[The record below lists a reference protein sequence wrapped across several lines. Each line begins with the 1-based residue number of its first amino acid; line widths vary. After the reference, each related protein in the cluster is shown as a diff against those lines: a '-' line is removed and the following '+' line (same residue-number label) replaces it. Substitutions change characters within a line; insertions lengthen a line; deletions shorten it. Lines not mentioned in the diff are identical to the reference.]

1 MADLFGRAFR
11 LIVGVKGQGV
21 EIDARAGALDNG
33 LRVAFAINRDENR
46 TPNNAEIRVWNMS
59 PTDRA
64 RLAKA
69 SSISVSLEAGYV
81 DDVGQIFLGDLR
93 SARSRKEPNGD
104 IVTTICGGD
113 GETAIRTARINRTF
127 SAGTPVATVLKALAS
142 ALGCEPGNSAQAA
155 ARLGASRLSKART
168 LSGLC
173 YDELEAFCRTQ
184 GLRWSV
190 QDSALQIRE
199 EGEPVQPSTG
209 PLLRNDSGLVGELE
223 VEIKRFKQKTFK
235 TRTIDGVEYKTAEP
249 GADRLVSKTVV
260 SGSCLLRA
268 DLIPG
273 VAFRV
278 ESEPT
283 FSGALIA
290 TQTLHR
296 GDSATS
302 EWHCDFSGR
311 PYA

>member
-1 MADLFGRAFR
+1 VANLFGRAFR
-11 LIVGVKGQGV
+11 LIVGTT

-33 LRVAFAINRDENR
+33 LRVAFAINRDEKR

-59 PTDRA
+59 PDDRA
-64 RLAKA
+64 KLAKA

-93 SARSRKEPNGD
+93 SARSHKEPNGD

-113 GETAIRTARINRTF
+113 GETAIRTARISRTF

-142 ALGCEPGNSAQAA
+142 ALGCEPGNSAAAA
-155 ARLGASRLSKART
+155 ARLGAARLSKART

-199 EGEPVQPSTG
+199 EGEPVQPTTG

-223 VEIKRFKQKTFK
+223 VERNAT
-235 TRTIDGVEYKTAEP
+235 
-249 GADRLVSKTVV
+249 VSRSGKKKGTVV

-302 EWHCDFSGR
+302 EWHCDWSGK
-311 PYA
+311 PYG